1 MYTLIVLYAL
11 CTPHVCFTRAPCDFQ
26 GLKTGMYY
34 LRTKPATQAIQF
46 TVDKSKV
53 MAKSSATKDENMAAM
68 MCSIDNKDACVMCS
82 G

>member
-1 MYTLIVLYAL
+1 
-11 CTPHVCFTRAPCDFQ
+11 
-26 GLKTGMYY
+26 MYY